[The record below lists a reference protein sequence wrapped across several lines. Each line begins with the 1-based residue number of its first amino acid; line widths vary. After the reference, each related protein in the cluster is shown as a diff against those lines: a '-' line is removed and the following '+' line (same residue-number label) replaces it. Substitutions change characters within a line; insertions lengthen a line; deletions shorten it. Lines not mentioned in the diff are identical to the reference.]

1 VEPSDNEPDHAGVKV
16 PPPFIYLAGLLLGG
30 LLEVLEP
37 LDGLES
43 PWRWIALALGIA
55 GFVLLGPAAMRRF
68 LRAETDL
75 RPFRPTSAIVTDG
88 PYRFTRNPMY
98 VGMTLLYV
106 GLAIGFDLIWALV
119 LLPAVLLVI
128 RFHVIAREE
137 RYLET
142 KFGEE
147 YLGYKRRVRRWV

>member
-1 VEPSDNEPDHAGVKV
+1 MEQSRSEPDHAGVKV
-16 PPPFIYLAGLLLGG
+16 PPPLIYLAGLLAGA
-30 LLEVLEP
+30 VLEAIAP

-43 PWRWIALALGIA
+43 PWRWVVLALGVIA
-55 GFVLLGPAAMRRF
+55 FVLLDAPAMRRF
-68 LRAETDL
+68 LKAGTQL
-75 RPFRPTSAIVTDG
+75 PPFRPTTAIVTDG

-106 GLAIGFDLIWALV
+106 GLAIGLDLIWALIF
-119 LLPAVLLVI
+119 LPAILLVI

-137 RYLET
+137 RYLEA

-147 YLGYKRRVRRWV
+147 YLGYKREVRRWV